1 MVAHLVRLKLT
12 LLRNGFKRSPWPL
25 VGVILGGL
33 YALGVLGMLLV
44 GLVFLG
50 SGEPDIARTAIIL
63 AGAAVFL
70 GWALIPLVA
79 TGVDM
84 TLDPARFVTFAVPMP
99 HLLAGLAVGGLVG
112 IPGAMTLL
120 ASLGQAAA
128 WWQHPAAMI
137 AAVPC
142 AAVAALTAV
151 VLSRLTTSASTT
163 LASSRRFKDL
173 SGVIGI
179 IPLMLLGP
187 IIAGITEGLGNSRD
201 FLPSL
206 AETLAWK
213 PLGSI
218 WAVPGDIA
226 LGDWGV
232 AAARFGIGLVF
243 LGLVAWLWKLSLAR
257 ALVTPPYNAV
267 ARKGAGK
274 LGWFSRFPATP
285 TGAVAARALTY
296 WFKDPR
302 YGASLISVPLIPV
315 VMVFALSQSG
325 DFSFMLW
332 LGPIMAFLLSFGIS
346 ADISY
351 DNTAF
356 ALHITT
362 GVSGMAD
369 RAGRVFAC
377 AVFALS
383 VTLVFAVA
391 PFFFLGPWHLLP
403 ATLGLSLGV
412 LLSGFGLSSVV
423 SARYT
428 YNVPLPGESPFKT
441 PPGSTARMMIVQ
453 MLGMGVLVLL
463 ALPEAALALAAVLT
477 GAPLWSWLTLVVG
490 LVLGTVLL
498 VAGLRIGGKWYD
510 RRAPE
515 LLQAVAVNK

>member
-1 MVAHLVRLKLT
+1 
-12 LLRNGFKRSPWPL
+12 
-25 VGVILGGL
+25 
-33 YALGVLGMLLV
+33 
-44 GLVFLG
+44 
-50 SGEPDIARTAIIL
+50 
-63 AGAAVFL
+63 
-70 GWALIPLVA
+70 
-79 TGVDM
+79 
-84 TLDPARFVTFAVPMP
+84 MP
-99 HLLAGLAVGGLVG
+99 RLLAGLAVGGLVG
-112 IPGAMTLL
+112 IPGAVTLL

-128 WWQHPAAMI
+128 WWQHPAAMV

-187 IIAGITEGLGNSRD
+187 IIVGITEGLGNSRD

-206 AETLAWK
+206 AETLAWT

-226 LGDWGV
+226 LGDWGS
-232 AAARFGIGLVF
+232 AAARLGIGLAF
-243 LGLVAWLWKLSLAR
+243 LVLVAWLWKLSLAR
-257 ALVTPPYNAV
+257 ALATPPYNAV

-274 LGWFSRFPATP
+274 LGWFSRFPGTP

-315 VMVFALSQSG
+315 VMVFALSQGG

-369 RAGRVFAC
+369 RAGRVLAC
-377 AVFALS
+377 AVFALP

-391 PFFFLGPWHLLP
+391 PFFFLGSWHLLP

-463 ALPEAALALAAVLT
+463 VLPEAALAVAAVLT
-477 GAPLWSWLTLVVG
+477 GLALCSWLTLVVG
-490 LVLGTVLL
+490 LVLGSVLL
-498 VAGLRIGGKWYD
+498 VVGLRVGGKWYD
-510 RRAPE
+510 PRAPE